1 MLAGEVLKS
10 GVLSDQ
16 QLVDL
21 LAYACS
27 KNQRSTVFETRPRIV
42 KSTSAHT
49 TAHTT

>member
-10 GVLSDQ
+10 GVLTDQ

-27 KNQRSTVFETRPRIV
+27 NSQRDTVFEKRPRI
-42 KSTSAHT
+42 SSSAKHISQ
-49 TAHTT
+49 